1 MKYPAFY
8 DLVPGIALA
17 DPLAAFLGATE
28 HGVIEYR
35 YIDAVK
41 LTGHSCPTVASAY
54 WLTVLAIKKLYPD
67 STPERGNMRIEFNKH
82 LDEGVTG
89 VIANVAALL
98 TGAASEDGFKGISGA
113 FDRRDKMFFGVDID
127 ANLRFTRLDNGR
139 AVDAR
144 VDMSSVPASP
154 RVMQLLAKHRAG
166 NAGPDESSEFK
177 QLWQDRVRRLLLNHA
192 DDEQVFSVTVVN
204 QQNQ

>member
-1 MKYPAFY
+1 MQYPAFY
-8 DLVPGIALA
+8 DLAPSIAVT

-28 HGVIEYR
+28 QGIIEYR

-41 LTGHSCPTVASAY
+41 LTGHSCPTVASVY
-54 WLTVLAIKKLYPD
+54 LLTLLAIRKLYPD
-67 STPERGNMRIEFNKH
+67 SIPERGNIRVEFNKR

-98 TGAASEDGFKGISGA
+98 TGAASNEGFKGISGA
-113 FDRRDKMFFGVDID
+113 FDRRDKLFFAVDID

-139 AVDAR
+139 AVDAS

-154 RVMQLLAKHRAG
+154 RVMQLLSKCRAG
-166 NAGPDESSEFK
+166 NASSEESSEFK
-177 QLWQDRVRRLLLNHA
+177 QLWQDRVRRLLLKHV
-192 DDEQVFSVTVVN
+192 DDKQVFSVVVAD